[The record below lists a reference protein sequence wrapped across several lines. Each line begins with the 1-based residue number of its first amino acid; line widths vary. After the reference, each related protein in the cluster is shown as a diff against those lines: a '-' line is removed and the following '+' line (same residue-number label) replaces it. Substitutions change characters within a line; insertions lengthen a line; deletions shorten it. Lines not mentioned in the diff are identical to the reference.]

1 MTDSSLRFASCA
13 YVKNHFYI
21 INYYIICHQ
30 NFSASHPPVAVADK
44 AAKGLRMYSLQ
55 RKGNRSLE
63 KIILEAVMITCWLKV
78 LEVKTFSDI
87 SPHDRSGL
95 DIALIFLFSDLPDYV
110 RFSPKSPE
118 VILLL
123 KRFIRKEEMP
133 HCAVKV
139 LADSDLQVTVSTN
152 AWTAAAY
159 PYFEEDEYWFFL
171 HRKQA
176 SKDKKNVDRRLGD
189 LGTWKARGR
198 STNIYIGAQLVGIKQ
213 KYELMKGKVKTGW
226 FQFEYT
232 RFSNKFEK
240 ICVAHLIF
248 AKKPE
253 VDYPSDI
260 SEEEEEEESADEE
273 EQGLQ
278 VQAHELELVNEQ
290 QSLHEQVLNLEEEEA
305 AASDEVEQTLVNEEQ
320 RLQQVQAHE
329 VELGNEHQG
338 LQEQVVN
345 FAHEEA
351 LTFVNGQQGH
361 FLDDDEEWA
370 RFLNTDDDGLAIDD
384 LFEDGD
390 SEKTL
395 EHVNEQQSLQ
405 VQVLNLEEEAAAA
418 DDDEEEQTH
427 VNEVEQQGGLQVHA
441 HEGELGRSS

>member
-21 INYYIICHQ
+21 INYYIICH
-30 NFSASHPPVAVADK
+30 NPDAYK

-55 RKGNRSLE
+55 RKCNRSLE

-78 LEVKTFSDI
+78 LEVSIVTVC
-87 SPHDRSGL
+87 
-95 DIALIFLFSDLPDYV
+95 LIMLLQIKIDLPDYV

-123 KRFIRKEEMP
+123 KRFIRKEQMP
-133 HCAVKV
+133 TCAVQFHSH
-139 LADSDLQVTVSTN
+139 ADLQDTVSSN
-152 AWTAAAY
+152 GWSAAAY

-171 HRKQA
+171 HRKQQA
-176 SKDKKNVDRRLGD
+176 TDKKNVDRRLGD

-248 AKKPE
+248 VKKPE

-260 SEEEEEEESADEE
+260 SEEEEEEEEEEQEEEEEEEESADEE

-278 VQAHELELVNEQ
+278 VQAPEVELVNEQ
-290 QSLHEQVLNLEEEEA
+290 QGLHEQVLNLEEEEA
-305 AASDEVEQTLVNEEQ
+305 AASDEVEQTLANEQQ
-320 RLQQVQAHE
+320 RLQQVQSHE

-351 LTFVNGQQGH
+351 LTFVND
-361 FLDDDEEWA
+361 FLDDDDDEDWA

-405 VQVLNLEEEAAAA
+405 DQVLNLEEEAAAA
-418 DDDEEEQTH
+418 ADDEEEQTR
-427 VNEVEQQGGLQVHA
+427 VNEVEQQGGVA
-441 HEGELGRSS
+441 GTSS

>member
-1 MTDSSLRFASCA
+1 MLIAHTSLNRIRSLTFQSQKCSILLDA
-13 YVKNHFYI
+13 Y
-21 INYYIICHQ
+21 
-30 NFSASHPPVAVADK
+30 K

-55 RKGNRSLE
+55 RKCNRSLE

-78 LEVKTFSDI
+78 LEGFVERARARANMAA
-87 SPHDRSGL
+87 PNPANMAAAPNPPL
-95 DIALIFLFSDLPDYV
+95 DLPDYV

-123 KRFIRKEEMP
+123 KRFIRKEQMP

-159 PYFEEDEYWFFL
+159 PYFEKDEYWFFL
-171 HRKQA
+171 HRKQQA
-176 SKDKKNVDRRLGD
+176 NDKKNVDRRLGD

-260 SEEEEEEESADEE
+260 SEEEEEDEEEEEEEEEEESADEE

-278 VQAHELELVNEQ
+278 AQAHEAELVNEQ
-290 QSLHEQVLNLEEEEA
+290 QGLHEQVLNLEEEEA
-305 AASDEVEQTLVNEEQ
+305 AASDEVEQTLANEEQ

-351 LTFVNGQQGH
+351 LTFVND
-361 FLDDDEEWA
+361 FLDDDDDEDWA

-405 VQVLNLEEEAAAA
+405 DQVLNLEEEAAAA
-418 DDDEEEQTH
+418 ADDEEEQTR
-427 VNEVEQQGGLQVHA
+427 VNEVEQQGGVA
-441 HEGELGRSS
+441 GTSS